1 MKNKELRRFEVWAA
15 ATVDRISDAEDRRV
29 VAAYLNWHHLRRLR
43 AAAGN
48 DTLTTAQAELAREQ
62 TRSATG
68 FLDCLGARG
77 VALRACTQA
86 DIDAWFASPITT
98 RRHARSFLSWATHR
112 RCPKLRIPLD
122 HQGAPSTMSQPE
134 RITLV
139 GRLVADD
146 NLELI
151 DRVAGCLVLL
161 YAQPVTR
168 LVKLKVV
175 DLESRGEEV
184 WLRLAGEHLP
194 LPEPLSRLVLEL
206 RNRRRNMRTAANP
219 QSVWLFPGRSAGQP
233 IRAGHLSR
241 RLTAI
246 GVGRT
251 ARVAAFHQLVREIPA
266 PVVAELLGYNPRVA
280 AARAAELAVD
290 WAAYATIKVREAV
303 PSRGVLPSEEHPDG
317 DGTLRLALHGG
328 P

>member
-1 MKNKELRRFEVWAA
+1 
-15 ATVDRISDAEDRRV
+15 
-29 VAAYLNWHHLRRLR
+29 
-43 AAAGN
+43 
-48 DTLTTAQAELAREQ
+48 
-62 TRSATG
+62 
-68 FLDCLGARG
+68 
-77 VALRACTQA
+77 
-86 DIDAWFASPITT
+86 
-98 RRHARSFLSWATHR
+98 
-112 RCPKLRIPLD
+112 
-122 HQGAPSTMSQPE
+122 MSQPE